1 MWWLRQSRLPFVA
14 AKMLTL
20 TLSCQTQVRPDQC
33 QGQDWFDKPPPGS
46 PSLWRE
52 GLSDQ
57 VTDFAAMPL
66 PLSRGVKSVLEVP
79 ELKTRWAS
87 VLCFFCWLVLSV
99 KMCANFVQEVV
110 VHLAAGMISEN
121 NTMQAAV
128 RSLKTAGL
136 HFNQLFVMSIPLFK
150 LLASDEKQDLLLAI
164 FEQEYPVSSLTPA
177 VVHCC
182 LKLLSDGCSACL
194 CLLQL

>member
-1 MWWLRQSRLPFVA
+1 MGISATFFLLASPF
-14 AKMLTL
+14 
-20 TLSCQTQVRPDQC
+20 CQDVC
-33 QGQDWFDKPPPGS
+33 H
-46 PSLWRE
+46 
-52 GLSDQ
+52 
-57 VTDFAAMPL
+57 
-66 PLSRGVKSVLEVP
+66 
-79 ELKTRWAS
+79 
-87 VLCFFCWLVLSV
+87 
-99 KMCANFVQEVV
+99 FVQEVV

-182 LKLLSDGCSACL
+182 LKLLSDDCSACL